1 MLKIV
6 LMNLPF
12 AAYHVPSIGLTQLKA
27 VLDRELGD
35 QVETRIVYANLDFA
49 SYMGLEVYESITS
62 SGDHLQSGFP
72 EWFFR
77 QIAFPDVPDNTDEYF
92 ARYYPGHDPNTHS
105 FLRTMREKRR
115 GAEAVLDKLIDLYEL
130 DRADVVGFTSMFF
143 ENMISFALARKIKQ
157 RNPRVLTVLGGAT
170 SESPSGEEFI
180 RQVDALDFVVS
191 GPGLKCFPQMVRNLL
206 AGRMDAN
213 HDIPGLFTKVNLGR
227 NVGPMAEELPIDTQI
242 ELDYGPFIAALEEKL
257 PAWEIKA
264 VLPFETSRGCWW
276 GERAHCTFCGL
287 NKNTMGYRA
296 MRPDL
301 AVELIRS
308 LFRFAERTSVIMCVD
323 NILQRHYV
331 KDVFPYLETPED
343 VPIFYQLKAN
353 LSEQEVAAMASA
365 NVRLITPGFESLNS
379 NTLKLMDKGVTAF
392 HNLQVMKHCTL
403 YDVHPGWN
411 ILVGSPGEPAE
422 TYQKYVHDLPLFV
435 HLPPPQ
441 GVFSIH
447 FNRYSPYFMH
457 PERWGLDLAP
467 LDYYSLV
474 YPFPQEV
481 IANVAYDWTDQN
493 LEAEYLQ
500 ALSRWIDPMQEKLRA
515 WQRKW
520 DEDTNAPQPHLYL
533 DERNGEMWIYD
544 SRFDQVREYPVTPA
558 VRQLLAYLNEAR
570 KLSSLP
576 AALAGIEGP
585 DVERDLAFARE
596 RGLLFEED
604 GKALSL
610 VLPRK
615 PPHMTY
621 RSNALG
627 VRKKLK
633 PEAALAPAIA
643 AIPRT
648 ARRVVKPTVRTG
660 A

>member
-6 LMNLPF
+6 LLNMPF
-12 AAYHVPSIGLTQLKA
+12 AAYHVPSIGLTQIKA

-49 SYMGLEVYESITS
+49 AYMGLENYESLTS
-62 SGDHLQSGFP
+62 SGDHLQAGFP

-77 QIAFPDVPDNTDEYF
+77 QVAFPDVPDNQDEYF

-105 FLRTMREKRR
+105 FLKTMLEKRR
-115 GAEAVLDKLIDLYEL
+115 GAGAVLDKLIDLYEL
-130 DRADVVGFTSMFF
+130 DKADVVGFTSMFS
-143 ENMISFALARKIKQ
+143 ENMVSFATARKIKE

-170 SESPSGEEFI
+170 SESPAGEEYI
-180 RQVDALDFVVS
+180 RLVDALDFVVS
-191 GPGLKCFPQMVRNLL
+191 GPGLKCFPQIVRNLL
-206 AGRMDAN
+206 AGRPDLN
-213 HDIPGLFTKVNLGR
+213 HNIPGVFTKVNQGR
-227 NVGPMAEELPIDTQI
+227 DVGPMAEELPIDTWI
-242 ELDYGPFIAALEEKL
+242 DLDYGPFIAAMEEKL

-264 VLPFETSRGCWW
+264 ILPFETSRGCWW

-308 LFRFAERTSVIMCVD
+308 LFRFADRASVIMCVD
-323 NILQRHYV
+323 NILQRHYT
-331 KDVFPYLETPED
+331 KEVFPYLDTPAD

-422 TYQKYVHDLPLFV
+422 TYEKYVHDLPLFV

-447 FNRYSPYFMH
+447 FNRYSPYFMY
-457 PERWGLDLAP
+457 PERWGLDLVP
-467 LDYYSLV
+467 LDSYALL
-474 YPFPQEV
+474 YPFPQEA
-481 IANVAYDWTDQN
+481 INNIAYDWNDQN
-493 LEAEYLQ
+493 LEADYLK
-500 ALSRWIDPMQEKLRA
+500 ALTHWIDPMQEKLRA
-515 WQRKW
+515 WQGKW
-520 DEDTNAPQPHLYL
+520 DQEVHPEQPYLYL
-533 DERNGEMWIYD
+533 HERGEETWIYD
-544 SRFDQVREYPVTPA
+544 SRFDAVREYPVTPA
-558 VRQLLAYLNEAR
+558 VRQLLAYLSEAR
-570 KLSSLP
+570 KVSSL
-576 AALAGIEGP
+576 ATALAEVEGL
-585 DVERDLAFARE
+585 DLDRDLAFVRE

-615 PPHMTY
+615 PPQMTY
-621 RSNALG
+621 RANALG

-648 ARRVVKPTVRTG
+648 ARRVVKPGSRVG